1 MLQASSGALKI
12 EEKEKEEE
20 HGSIDFD
27 GQLAKA
33 SASHSLARLLHCIL
47 GVVRNHDKQIE

>member
-12 EEKEKEEE
+12 EDEEEEEE
-20 HGSIDFD
+20 HGSIDLD

-33 SASHSLARLLHCIL
+33 LASHSLARLLHCIL